1 MSIALNEE
9 RHDENFNIAVGLGN
23 SLTPGK
29 MPPAQ
34 ISSSEGVAGLG
45 QVADDSE
52 AVGGMNL
59 PALATANDI
68 REVVQYLKQ
77 RPDGVNICDVV
88 QPIKKRIFY
97 PAKVVAYESWGLVTR
112 TGERVKLTSLGW
124 EFAKSL
130 EPEARAYRALIERT
144 RLYSEALQWVHDQG
158 LDLITT
164 NDIASY
170 WQARFSAVFGDDQG
184 ADLGKTVVS
193 FFHLCQ
199 AAELGTMTIGK
210 RGQPARLRVW
220 RAALLEY
227 VDRISL
233 TKNRPAAD
241 DVKNMR
247 VLVSSSNGNGLIEEV
262 RQVLKRGG
270 IESEATEEVGYG
282 KARTADYVSLTI
294 CSRP

>member
-1 MSIALNEE
+1 MSILFTEEQYGADIAGGLSGAVSITQVKPMGSTNTNDTKSAEIANEQE
-9 RHDENFNIAVGLGN
+9 ELKAK
-23 SLTPGK
+23 T
-29 MPPAQ
+29 
-34 ISSSEGVAGLG
+34 
-45 QVADDSE
+45 
-52 AVGGMNL
+52 L
-59 PALATANDI
+59 PTMATANDV

-77 RPDGVNICDVV
+77 RPEGVNSCDVV

-97 PAKVVAYESWGLVTR
+97 PAKVAAYELWGLVTR

-144 RLYSEALQWVHDQG
+144 KLYREALQWVHDQG

-170 WQARFSAVFGDDQG
+170 WQARFSAVFGDDQD

-262 RQVLKRGG
+262 RQVLKQGG
-270 IESEATEEVGYG
+270 IGTEVTEEVG
-282 KARTADYVSLTI
+282 
-294 CSRP
+294 

>member
-1 MSIALNEE
+1 MSILSTEKRFRADLAGSLNVAISAAQVRPIGFPNANDIRSTEE
-9 RHDENFNIAVGLGN
+9 ANDQEELR
-23 SLTPGK
+23 
-29 MPPAQ
+29 
-34 ISSSEGVAGLG
+34 VAT
-45 QVADDSE
+45 
-52 AVGGMNL
+52 L
-59 PALATANDI
+59 PTMATANDV

-77 RPDGVNICDVV
+77 RPEGVNICDVV

-97 PAKVVAYESWGLVTR
+97 PAKVAAYESWGLVTR
-112 TGERVKLTSLGW
+112 NGERVKLTSLGW
-124 EFAKSL
+124 EFARSL
-130 EPEARAYRALIERT
+130 DPEARAYRALIDGT
-144 RLYSEALQWVHDQG
+144 RLYRAALQWVHDQG
-158 LDLITT
+158 LDLVTT

-170 WQARFSAVFGDDQG
+170 WQESFSAVFGDDQ
-184 ADLGKTVVS
+184 DTNVGKTVVS

-270 IESEATEEVGYG
+270 IESEPTEEVGYG

>member
-1 MSIALNEE
+1 MSIPFTEE
-9 RHDENFNIAVGLGN
+9 RYRADIAGGL
-23 SLTPGK
+23 S
-29 MPPAQ
+29 
-34 ISSSEGVAGLG
+34 VAVSTT
-45 QVADDSE
+45 QVKPMGFTNTNDTKSAE
-52 AVGGMNL
+52 IANEQEELIAKIL
-59 PALATANDI
+59 PTMATANDV

-77 RPDGVNICDVV
+77 RPEGVNSCDVV

-97 PAKVVAYESWGLVTR
+97 PAKVAAYELWGLVTR

-170 WQARFSAVFGDDQG
+170 WQARFSAVLGGDQD
-184 ADLGKTVVS
+184 ANPGKTVIS

-220 RAALLEY
+220 RPALLEY

-270 IESEATEEVGYG
+270 IESAVTEEVGYG
-282 KARTADYVSLTI
+282 NARTADYVSLTI